1 MLPRILA
8 GLVGFF
14 FLAQGVNFLL
24 SPAKA
29 AEGLGMPLLD
39 GIGRSTQVGD
49 ISGVFL
55 TIAILCGIGI
65 AQQSPHGPR
74 AAGILLAT
82 IAVSRMLAWA
92 LAGAAF
98 ATIPIAVEAVTAGIL
113 FFAASRLG
121 PAAAETASE
130 A

>member
-55 TIAILCGIGI
+55 TIAILCGLGI
-65 AQQSPHGPR
+65 AQQSPHEPR

-82 IAVSRMLAWA
+82 IAVARILAWA

-98 ATIPIAVEAVTAGIL
+98 ATVPIAVEFVTAGIL

-121 PAAAETASE
+121 STAAPQT
-130 A
+130 

>member
-14 FLAQGVNFLL
+14 FLAQGVNFLF
-24 SPAKA
+24 SPEKA
-29 AEGLGMPLLD
+29 AKGLGMPLLE

-82 IAVSRMLAWA
+82 IAVARILAWA
-92 LAGAAF
+92 VAGAAF
-98 ATIPIAVEAVTAGIL
+98 ATVPIAVEVVTAGIL
-113 FFAASRLG
+113 FFAASQLGSAVTG
-121 PAAAETASE
+121 PATE

>member
-24 SPAKA
+24 APAKA

-49 ISGVFL
+49 ISGVFF

-74 AAGILLAT
+74 AAGILLST
-82 IAVSRMLAWA
+82 IAVARILAWA
-92 LAGAAF
+92 VAGAAF
-98 ATIPIAVEAVTAGIL
+98 ATVPIAVEFVTAGIL
-113 FFAASRLG
+113 FFAASRLNST
-121 PAAAETASE
+121 TASQ

>member
-1 MLPRILA
+1 MLPRILS

-24 SPAKA
+24 APSQA
-29 AEGLGMPLLD
+29 AEALGMPLLD

-55 TIAILCGIGI
+55 AIAILCGLGV
-65 AQQSPHGPR
+65 AGQSPHGPR

-82 IAVSRMLAWA
+82 IAVARILAWA

-98 ATIPIAVEAVTAGIL
+98 ATVPIAVEFVTAGIL
-113 FFAASRLG
+113 FFAAARFS
-121 PAAAETASE
+121 ASQDGTN